1 MGIHQTSK
9 RVIRSF
15 QYSLNS
21 CVQRV
26 FDIEQHIV
34 SSGYRW
40 AVSATSPDAFEA
52 NLLTAGIPDREPIQ
66 MLQTCLILA
75 AVRGRVLSKPHA
87 AGRLGINTHSMSR
100 LS

>member
-1 MGIHQTSK
+1 MFIHQTSK

-26 FDIEQHIV
+26 FDIACEQHIV

-87 AGRLGINTHSMSR
+87 AGRLGINTNSMSR
-100 LS
+100 